1 MRRGVSGRNRAA
13 KACVRAKGATVTHAS
28 QAGTRRS
35 AGKGVR
41 DGAAGGGGRRGGPRK
56 TAIKANKAGALRSE
70 AAGRAARRGRLRVI
84 EGSPGAA
91 GSHGFSSAGAG
102 KREREIP
109 PHVRRRHRLF
119 TAFAVIA
126 CAAIVAL
133 VLKGP
138 VTRLVESRRNLS
150 ATQARLA
157 EEEEV
162 TRSLQ
167 ERRDRDLTDRYV
179 EMEARKMGYV
189 KPGEIPIVVMDAPSE
204 EAGGGGG
211 EEESPSDVAEEVSP
225 PKPGT
230 P

>member
-1 MRRGVSGRNRAA
+1 MGQ
-13 KACVRAKGATVTHAS
+13 KGI
-28 QAGTRRS
+28 RRS
-35 AGKGVR
+35 VERRTSNATAGSL
-41 DGAAGGGGRRGGPRK
+41 RRCEDPRRAVK
-56 TAIKANKAGALRSE
+56 KEIKAVAASRE
-70 AAGRAARRGRLRVI
+70 DAGRAARGGRLRMI
-84 EGSPGAA
+84 EGGHGAA
-91 GSHGFSSAGAG
+91 GSRGFSCAGAG
-102 KREREIP
+102 RREREMP
-109 PHVRRRHRLF
+109 PHVRRRRRIF
-119 TAFAVIA
+119 VAFAAIA

-211 EEESPSDVAEEVSP
+211 EEESPPDVAEEVSP
-225 PKPGT
+225 STPGT